1 MTPRYK
7 QYSLGGRISLGR
19 REDAQWLFIWVV
31 LGFAAVCGVAIAVLG
46 GLVVAILSAILAA
59 VVVTVV
65 TLVNYRVGLWF
76 MIFLLPF
83 SHTALIPHQMFGIAG
98 LNPLNVIIAG
108 TIGSLVLAW
117 ILRPK
122 DFALPR
128 LPYLWWLY
136 VLPIS
141 LAAFHGTFY
150 WHEIPAIHRGAGSAI
165 ATGTAGYLMDVF
177 VKPATTVVIAL
188 VTAIAVRN
196 TGERFGWLMVP
207 VFLAATLMALTI
219 PIYASITGVSALFT
233 SPDKSQQ
240 FGATI
245 GMHVNELSLLL
256 NTAFALSLFTWI
268 GTRRGVVKILLAGVI
283 GIVSVAVAL
292 TFSRGG
298 YLGWLIVVAYLLVT
312 RRKIAWLLGTVVV
325 MAVAVAIMPPEIV
338 ERAFFGIQE
347 GDMARVS
354 AGRVYDIWL
363 PLLPSLL
370 ESPLFGNGL
379 GSLMWSEPMR
389 RGTMMAVGHTH
400 NAYLGLV
407 LDLGIVG
414 AVLVWMFWFRLWQG
428 FRALARELS
437 DPVFRGYFEGASVC
451 ILVLLV
457 QGLTDDRFTPTGPQS
472 FIWVSAGIAFG
483 LLGRASTHMAGK
495 PSRSVPLTR

>member
-1 MTPRYK
+1 MTPRHE
-7 QYSLGGRISLGR
+7 QYSVGGRISLGR
-19 REDAQWLFIWVV
+19 REDAQWLLICVV
-31 LGFAAVCGVAIAVLG
+31 LGFAAVSGAAIGVLG
-46 GLVVAILSAILAA
+46 GLAVAILSAILAA
-59 VVVTVV
+59 AAL

-83 SHTALIPHQMFGIAG
+83 SYMHLIPRNMFGIAG

-108 TIGSLVLAW
+108 TIVSLMLAW
-117 ILRPK
+117 SLRPK

-128 LPYLWWLY
+128 FSYLWWLY

-150 WHEIPAIHRGAGSAI
+150 YHEIPAIHGGAGRVITSGV
-165 ATGTAGYLMDVF
+165 TGYLQEMF
-177 VKPATTVVIAL
+177 LKPAIIVVAAI

-196 TGERFGWLMVP
+196 IGERFKWLMVP
-207 VFLAATLMALTI
+207 VFVAASLVALII
-219 PIYASITGVSALFT
+219 PIYVSMTDVSALFE
-233 SPDKSQQ
+233 SVGKSLQ
-240 FGATI
+240 FASVI
-245 GMHVNELSLLL
+245 GMHANEIGLLL

-283 GIVSVAVAL
+283 GIVSVSVAL

-312 RRKIAWLLGTVVV
+312 RRKIVWLLGTVAV
-325 MAVAVAIMPPEIV
+325 MSVIVALMPPEIV
-338 ERAFFGIQE
+338 ERAFFGIEE
-347 GDMARVS
+347 GDLTRVS
-354 AGRVYDIWL
+354 SGRVYDIWL
-363 PLLPSLL
+363 PLLPTLL
-370 ESPLFGNGL
+370 ESPLVGHGL
-379 GSLMWSEPMR
+379 GSLAWSEPIR

-428 FRALARELS
+428 FRALARELN
-437 DPVFRGYFEGASVC
+437 DPAWRGYFEGASVC

-457 QGLTDDRFTPTGPQS
+457 QAVTDDRFTPTGAQS

-483 LLGRASTHMAGK
+483 LLGRASTFVAGK
-495 PSRSVPLTR
+495 PSRSVSLTR

>member
-1 MTPRYK
+1 M
-7 QYSLGGRISLGR
+7 
-19 REDAQWLFIWVV
+19 V
-31 LGFAAVCGVAIAVLG
+31 
-46 GLVVAILSAILAA
+46 
-59 VVVTVV
+59 
-65 TLVNYRVGLWF
+65 
-76 MIFLLPF
+76 
-83 SHTALIPHQMFGIAG
+83 
-98 LNPLNVIIAG
+98 
-108 TIGSLVLAW
+108 
-117 ILRPK
+117 
-122 DFALPR
+122 
-128 LPYLWWLY
+128 
-136 VLPIS
+136 
-141 LAAFHGTFY
+141 
-150 WHEIPAIHRGAGSAI
+150 
-165 ATGTAGYLMDVF
+165 VF
-177 VKPATTVVIAL
+177 VKPATAVVIAL

-207 VFLAATLMALTI
+207 VFVAATLMALTI
-219 PIYASITGVSALFT
+219 PIYASMTGVSPLFT
-233 SPDKSQQ
+233 SADKSER
-240 FGATI
+240 FGLTI

-256 NTAFALSLFTWI
+256 NTAFALSLFTLI

-312 RRKIAWLLGTVVV
+312 RRKIVWLLGTVVV

-338 ERAFFGIQE
+338 ERAFVGIQE
-347 GDMARVS
+347 GNMARVS
-354 AGRVYDIWL
+354 AGRVSNIWL
-363 PLLPSLL
+363 PLLPTLL

-379 GSLMWSEPMR
+379 GSVMWSEPMR
-389 RGTMMAVGHTH
+389 RGTMNSVGHTH

-437 DPVFRGYFEGASVC
+437 DPACRGYFEGASVC
-451 ILVLLV
+451 ILVLLG
-457 QGLTDDRFTPTGPQS
+457 QGLTDDRFTPTGSQS